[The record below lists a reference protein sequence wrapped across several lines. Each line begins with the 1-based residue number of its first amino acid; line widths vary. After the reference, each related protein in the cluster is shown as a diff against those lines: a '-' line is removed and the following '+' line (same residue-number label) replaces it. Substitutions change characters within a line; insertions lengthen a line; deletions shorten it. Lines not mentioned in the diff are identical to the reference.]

1 MVELAQDADTGSGK
15 VATPMAILFADIG
28 GSTSLYQRAGDSQA
42 HQLITDSLTNMRNA
56 VETAGGELLRTVG
69 DAVLARFEDCDTAC
83 AAAVAIQEVHRNSPL
98 SVRVGFHWGL
108 AISDRGDVYGNA
120 VNIAARVSG
129 LANTHE
135 IMTTQEVVDRLSA
148 TPCGPAQLLDV
159 LPLRG
164 VDTPLSIYR
173 IPWEL
178 QNLDTATQVATSR
191 ELHGRRTVNLE
202 LELCSAGKTVVLQS
216 NGQKCTIGRSDDNTL
231 QAMHT
236 AASRVHATIE
246 CKQGKYVLEDI
257 STNGT
262 YVIKNG
268 QPYVF
273 VHRDSVTIDG
283 AGILATGYLPKDE
296 QDEGGAIQFLTRF
309 AGS

>member
-1 MVELAQDADTGSGK
+1 MVEMVQDATEERGK
-15 VATPMAILFADIG
+15 LATPMAILFADIG
-28 GSTSLYQRAGDSQA
+28 GSTSLYQNKGDSHA

-56 VETAGGELLRTVG
+56 VEEAGGQLLRTVG
-69 DAVLARFEDCDTAC
+69 DAVLARFETCDSAC
-83 AAAVAIQEVHRNSPL
+83 AAAVAIQEAHRTSPL

-135 IMTTQEVVDRLSA
+135 IMTTQDVVDQLTR
-148 TPCGPAQLLDV
+148 TPCGAPQLLDA

-164 VDTPLSIYR
+164 VQTPLQIYR

-178 QNLDTATQVATSR
+178 QSQDTQTQVATHR
-191 ELHGRRTVNLE
+191 ELHNRRSVNLE
-202 LELCSAGKTVVLQS
+202 LDLSNGVNSLTLKS
-216 NGQKCTIGRSDDNTL
+216 NGQSCTIGRSDDHTL

-236 AASRVHATIE
+236 AASRLHATIE
-246 CKQGKYVLEDI
+246 CKQGKYVLTDV

-262 YVIKNG
+262 YLIKNG
-268 QPYVF
+268 QPFVF
-273 VHRDSVTIDG
+273 VHRDSITLDG
-283 AGILATGYLPKDE
+283 AGILATGFLPKDKE
-296 QDEGGAIQFLTRF
+296 DEERVIKFTTRYK
-309 AGS
+309 GL